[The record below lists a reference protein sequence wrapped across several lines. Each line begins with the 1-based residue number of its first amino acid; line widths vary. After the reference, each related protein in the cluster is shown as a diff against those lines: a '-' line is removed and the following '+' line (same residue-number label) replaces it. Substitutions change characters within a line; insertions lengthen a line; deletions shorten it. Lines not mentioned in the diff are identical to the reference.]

1 MATLPTTGDDLDL
14 IGFQTAEQP
23 DNTHKLNIEKNRVT
37 GMTDERDALLQAIYL
52 ILNVE
57 RYAFPIYTWNYG
69 TELADLIGQ
78 PKDYAMSEIKR
89 RITEALTQDDRITG
103 VENWSFET
111 TGKVVRVNFTV
122 KTIYGAVDATKE
134 VEI

>member
-111 TGKVVRVNFTV
+111 AGKVVRVNFTV